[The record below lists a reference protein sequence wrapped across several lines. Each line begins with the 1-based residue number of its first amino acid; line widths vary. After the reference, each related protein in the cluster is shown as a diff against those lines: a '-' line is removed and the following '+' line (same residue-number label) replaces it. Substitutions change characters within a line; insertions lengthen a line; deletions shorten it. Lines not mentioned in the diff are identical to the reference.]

1 MKDKKSKAVLSRKTG
16 WIILAILVILDASL
30 DLIFTGG
37 AGLQSLVW
45 KPISNFLKIN
55 NPLFLTPFVLIIFYF
70 GIKGGAWLA
79 RKVDK
84 VSIKSEEL
92 VLTALVLVYG
102 LFDLW
107 LILVYFFNF
116 SLFKSHY
123 YLIPILIVIVL
134 IYSLWAE
141 KKLKESS

>member
-1 MKDKKSKAVLSRKTG
+1 MKDKKSKVVLSKKAG
-16 WIILAILVILDASL
+16 WIILAILVILDAFL

-37 AGLQSLVW
+37 AGLQSPIW
-45 KPISNFLKIN
+45 KSISNFLKIN
-55 NPLFLTPFVLIIFYF
+55 NPLFLTPLVLIIFYF

-123 YLIPILIVIVL
+123 YLIPILIVIAL

-141 KKLKESS
+141 KKLKK

>member
-1 MKDKKSKAVLSRKTG
+1 MKDKKSKVVLSKKAG
-16 WIILAILVILDASL
+16 WILLVILVILDAFL

-37 AGLQSLVW
+37 AGLQSPVW
-45 KPISNFLKIN
+45 KSISNFLKIN
-55 NPLFLTPFVLIIFYF
+55 NPIFLTPLVLIIFYF
-70 GIKGGAWLA
+70 GIKGSVWLA

-123 YLIPILIVIVL
+123 YLIPILIVIAL

-141 KKLKESS
+141 KKLKK

>member
-1 MKDKKSKAVLSRKTG
+1 MKDKKSKVVLSKKAG
-16 WIILAILVILDASL
+16 WIILAILVILDAFL

-37 AGLQSLVW
+37 AGLQSPVW
-45 KPISNFLKIN
+45 KSISNFLKIN
-55 NPLFLTPFVLIIFYF
+55 NPIFLTPLVLIIFYF
-70 GIKGGAWLA
+70 GIKGSVWLA

-123 YLIPILIVIVL
+123 YLIPILIVIAL

-141 KKLKESS
+141 KKLKK

>member
-1 MKDKKSKAVLSRKTG
+1 MKDKKSTAVLSKKAG

-55 NPLFLTPFVLIIFYF
+55 NPIFLTPLVLIIFYF

-102 LFDLW
+102 FFDLW

-123 YLIPILIVIVL
+123 YLIPILIVIAL

-141 KKLKESS
+141 KKLKK

>member
-1 MKDKKSKAVLSRKTG
+1 MKDKKSKVVLSKKAG
-16 WIILAILVILDASL
+16 WIILAILVILDAFL

-37 AGLQSLVW
+37 AGLQSPIW
-45 KPISNFLKIN
+45 KSISNFLKIN
-55 NPLFLTPFVLIIFYF
+55 NPLFLTPLVLIIFYF

-102 LFDLW
+102 FFDFW

-123 YLIPILIVIVL
+123 YLIPILIVIAL

-141 KKLKESS
+141 KKLKE

>member
-1 MKDKKSKAVLSRKTG
+1 MKDKKSTAVLSKKAG

-70 GIKGGAWLA
+70 GIKGIAWLA
-79 RKVDK
+79 KKVDK

-102 LFDLW
+102 FFDFW

-123 YLIPILIVIVL
+123 YLIPILIVIAL

-141 KKLKESS
+141 KKLKEY

>member
-1 MKDKKSKAVLSRKTG
+1 MKDKKSKVVLSKKAG
-16 WIILAILVILDASL
+16 WIILAILVILDAFL

-37 AGLQSLVW
+37 AGLQSPIW
-45 KPISNFLKIN
+45 KSISNFLKIN
-55 NPLFLTPFVLIIFYF
+55 NPLFLTPLVLIIFYF

-123 YLIPILIVIVL
+123 YLIPILIVIAL

-141 KKLKESS
+141 KKLKE